1 MHRTLHVKFNK
12 TQKMMYR
19 FGFVN
24 NVASKVV
31 EADRQLF
38 YNAIRRADVKLTC
51 RQIAECMQRL
61 HEMQAQL
68 ADNRAATGEKPC
80 QGDDEAEQRIKEM
93 QKQVG
98 AMKRRLPAFC
108 WHAVFSNG
116 RRKNDEAIPSG
127 LIMMDIDHVENPR
140 ALFEQTMQRIDRT
153 ILVAAHVTPSLEGL
167 RLVLVIPQGMD
178 IVTAQTYYMQLL
190 QLQVDACTK
199 DMARMSFCVP
209 EDYWLFINDETLF
222 GQDNLQPDAPVA
234 DVEQM
239 SAPEPQQPAHTP
251 QSDCLPQ
258 SIPSLPEKDE
268 ENNTYPDNYDGI
280 PYDLLVESL
289 CEQMGGVP
297 AHGSRNSFIFTMAAH
312 LRYVCDDDPLWIC
325 RVLPTYGE
333 ARNKWLRTIQSACQR
348 SQYKVMPKVVERAIQ
363 QARNRME
370 CSCAADD
377 AEGDRPPQMPAR
389 LPPLIALLTK
399 NVPEV
404 CRPAVANA
412 VFPSLG
418 IHLHN
423 VKFCLVDGTEKEPT
437 FMCVTMARQSSG
449 KASVN
454 KPIEYIVAD
463 IVEQDEINRKRE
475 QEWKDL
481 TQQRSANKEKPRRPE
496 DLSVQVLVS
505 DMTNAAFVQRLK
517 DAGGRYLYTNLEEL
531 ALLKQLQTN
540 GSKDIGKIICLCFDN
555 GRYGQ
560 ERVGT
565 GSVTARVQ
573 VRWNW
578 NASSTIQA
586 GIRFFK
592 NRLVDG
598 TLSRVNFCTIIPDK
612 TKPFVYGVYDD
623 DFARQLKPYITNLNL
638 ASGMVE
644 CKEALRLAERL
655 LDKCLEIG
663 ELSDDGVYQDMAYRA
678 VTIAHMKAVVLYIA
692 HDMTWTREIADF
704 VEWSLFYDLW
714 CKRHFFGV
722 KYHEESLKENVK
734 STAMKTN
741 LLSMLPETFSR
752 NDAMNVRRARGLDD
766 DPREMLA
773 TWIYRGYIVKKDKNC
788 YVKVAKPKKAKRK
801 R

>member
-1 MHRTLHVKFNK
+1 
-12 TQKMMYR
+12 
-19 FGFVN
+19 
-24 NVASKVV
+24 
-31 EADRQLF
+31 
-38 YNAIRRADVKLTC
+38 
-51 RQIAECMQRL
+51 
-61 HEMQAQL
+61 
-68 ADNRAATGEKPC
+68 
-80 QGDDEAEQRIKEM
+80 
-93 QKQVG
+93 
-98 AMKRRLPAFC
+98 
-108 WHAVFSNG
+108 
-116 RRKNDEAIPSG
+116 
-127 LIMMDIDHVENPR
+127 
-140 ALFEQTMQRIDRT
+140 
-153 ILVAAHVTPSLEGL
+153 
-167 RLVLVIPQGMD
+167 
-178 IVTAQTYYMQLL
+178 
-190 QLQVDACTK
+190 
-199 DMARMSFCVP
+199 
-209 EDYWLFINDETLF
+209 
-222 GQDNLQPDAPVA
+222 
-234 DVEQM
+234 
-239 SAPEPQQPAHTP
+239 
-251 QSDCLPQ
+251 
-258 SIPSLPEKDE
+258 
-268 ENNTYPDNYDGI
+268 
-280 PYDLLVESL
+280 
-289 CEQMGGVP
+289 
-297 AHGSRNSFIFTMAAH
+297 
-312 LRYVCDDDPLWIC
+312 
-325 RVLPTYGE
+325 
-333 ARNKWLRTIQSACQR
+333 
-348 SQYKVMPKVVERAIQ
+348 
-363 QARNRME
+363 
-370 CSCAADD
+370 
-377 AEGDRPPQMPAR
+377 
-389 LPPLIALLTK
+389 
-399 NVPEV
+399 
-404 CRPAVANA
+404 
-412 VFPSLG
+412 
-418 IHLHN
+418 
-423 VKFCLVDGTEKEPT
+423 
-437 FMCVTMARQSSG
+437 
-449 KASVN
+449 
-454 KPIEYIVAD
+454 
-463 IVEQDEINRKRE
+463 
-475 QEWKDL
+475 
-481 TQQRSANKEKPRRPE
+481 
-496 DLSVQVLVS
+496 
-505 DMTNAAFVQRLK
+505 MTNAAFVQRLK

-598 TLSRVNFCTIIPDK
+598 TLSRLNFCTIIPDK

-678 VTIAHMKAVVLYIA
+678 VTIAYMKAIVLYIA